1 MYAWKN
7 MDAKVI
13 QPSHIMRAKT
23 PEPLLSRT
31 KKTQMH
37 LSQLLACGYFKMIM
51 VYLPLLHPW
60 RLTWNIIMEVWKI
73 MFLSKLVICRFHVNL
88 PGCMEGALEEYCR

>member
-1 MYAWKN
+1 

-31 KKTQMH
+31 KKTQM
-37 LSQLLACGYFKMIM
+37 QLLACGYFKTIM
-51 VYLPLLHPW
+51 VYSPLLHP
-60 RLTWNIIMEVWKI
+60 LEINMEHVLMEVWKI
-73 MFLSKLVICRFHVNL
+73 MFLSKLVMAVGSSR
-88 PGCMEGALEEYCR
+88 